1 MVAREMLRFA
11 WLGVVSSLL
20 ALVPLLGTLAAPAL
34 SEKLGARRGLKPANR
49 ALLLATVTALMG
61 GADVLGTFSLGAI
74 IGVMGSGAAL
84 LVVLAW
90 ESLVTTGH

>member
-1 MVAREMLRFA
+1 
-11 WLGVVSSLL
+11 
-20 ALVPLLGTLAAPAL
+20 
-34 SEKLGARRGLKPANR
+34 
-49 ALLLATVTALMG
+49 MG
-61 GADVLGTFSLGAI
+61 GDDVLGTFSLGAI